1 MTDIV
6 YLEFPKLVL
15 IVDANTPRSTKPA
28 SIAINASGN
37 SNISGTSAHAKSP
50 KISIIILEITEA
62 T

>member
-15 IVDANTPRSTKPA
+15 IVDANTPSKTKPA
-28 SIAINASGN
+28 SIAISASGS
-37 SNISGTSAHAKSP
+37 SNINGTRAHAKSP
-50 KISIIILEITEA
+50 KISIITLEITEA

>member
-1 MTDIV
+1 MTAIV

-15 IVDANTPRSTKPA
+15 IVEANTPSKTKPA

-37 SNISGTSAHAKSP
+37 SNISGTSAHANSP
-50 KISIIILEITEA
+50 KINIIILDMTEA